1 MCRGSIR
8 EGEKLLLGP
17 SDSGTFDEVK
27 VRTVHRN
34 RLPCRLIQAGQAASV
49 ALLDVER
56 EKLRKVRSRNTRYS
70 SCLQNFLAEFED
82 VPLVGFMYLAFT
94 CMPGDSTGNSDR
106 CCCVP
111 CHCVLVSRLSS
122 AINSLC

>member
-17 SDSGTFDEVK
+17 SEDGTFQEVK

-49 ALLDVER
+49 ALLDLER
-56 EKLRKVRSRNTRYS
+56 EQLRKVRSRK
-70 SCLQNFLAEFED
+70 
-82 VPLVGFMYLAFT
+82 T
-94 CMPGDSTGNSDR
+94 CQRANRLTGM
-106 CCCVP
+106 
-111 CHCVLVSRLSS
+111 L
-122 AINSLC
+122 I